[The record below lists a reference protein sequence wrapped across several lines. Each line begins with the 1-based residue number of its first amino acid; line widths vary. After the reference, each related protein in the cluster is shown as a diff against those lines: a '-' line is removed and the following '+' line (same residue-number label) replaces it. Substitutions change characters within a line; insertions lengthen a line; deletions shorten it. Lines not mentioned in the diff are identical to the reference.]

1 MLAGQTERERYF
13 VAATVWNSR
22 SNLPDVLGTP
32 QGKVGGWR
40 KVASVSSDSSD
51 RG

>member
-13 VAATVWNSR
+13 VAATVRNSR
-22 SNLPDVLGTP
+22 SNPLDVLGTS
-32 QGKVGGWR
+32 QGKVVGWR
-40 KVASVSSDSSD
+40 KVVSVSSG